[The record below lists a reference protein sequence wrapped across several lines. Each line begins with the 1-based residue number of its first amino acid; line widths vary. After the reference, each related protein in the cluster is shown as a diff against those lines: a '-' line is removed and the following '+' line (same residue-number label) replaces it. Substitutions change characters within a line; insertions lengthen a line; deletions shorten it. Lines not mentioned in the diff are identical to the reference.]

1 MAADGSGSGGV
12 RSLNDWGV
20 LALLVERPAH
30 GFQLAKAFAKEGE
43 LGLVWTIRRQQVY
56 RALEHLE
63 RDGLVVPLRQ
73 EEAHTGPPRT
83 VYDATAAG
91 REAVEAWLVE
101 PVERLRQVRH
111 ALLLKLAFLVRR
123 GRDLEPLLS
132 AQRPLAERMV
142 ASCEGRVDDAA
153 PSERIVLAWRL
164 ESARALLRFL
174 DALTDPGAL
183 RYDSI

>member
-1 MAADGSGSGGV
+1 MAVGGPGAA

-20 LALLVERPAH
+20 LALLAERPAH

-43 LGLVWTIRRQQVY
+43 LGLVWAIQRQQVY

-63 RDGLVVPLRQ
+63 RDGLVRRLRQ
-73 EEAHTGPPRT
+73 EEGGSGPPRT
-83 VYDATAAG
+83 VYAATEAG
-91 REAVEAWLVE
+91 QGAVATWLEE

-111 ALLLKLAFLVRR
+111 ALLLKLAFLARR
-123 GRDLEPLLS
+123 GRDADPLLA

-142 ASCEGRVDDAA
+142 VACERRLGGA
-153 PSERIVLAWRL
+153 PPTERIVLAWRL

-174 DALTDPGAL
+174 DELGDGTEDGA
-183 RYDSI
+183 

>member
-1 MAADGSGSGGV
+1 VAAVGRGAE

-20 LALLVERPAH
+20 LALLAERPAH

-43 LGLVWTIRRQQVY
+43 LGLVWAIQRQQVY

-63 RDGLVVPLRQ
+63 RAGLVRPLRR
-73 EEAHTGPPRT
+73 EEAPTGPPRT
-83 VYDATAAG
+83 VYEATEVG
-91 REAVEAWLVE
+91 REAVEAWLVQ

-111 ALLLKLAFLVRR
+111 ALLLKLAFLARR
-123 GRDLEPLLS
+123 GRDAGPLLA

-142 ASCEGRVDDAA
+142 RACEARAGDA
-153 PSERIVLAWRL
+153 PPTERIVVAWRL

-174 DALTDPGAL
+174 DGLLDGA
-183 RYDSI
+183 